1 MLINLNT
8 NDAEANLLYVA
19 FSDRLIGIVPKMGNR
34 HGLIAGATGT
44 GKTVSLQVLAEG
56 FSQMGV
62 PVFMADMKGDLS
74 GVAKE
79 GKLNKFMEKRQAE
92 FGIEYGF
99 QAFPVEFF
107 DVFRE
112 QGNPIRVTVNDLG
125 SQLLSRIL
133 ELNDTQEGVLTIAF
147 RVSREQNKPMET
159 LDDLRK
165 MLTYVSDN
173 AQELS
178 ATLGAVSTA
187 SVGAIQRALL
197 RLEEEGGDQ
206 FLCGKSFNVMD
217 FIRTKD
223 GKGVINILAADK
235 LGNSPL
241 LYSTFLFW
249 LLTSLYENL
258 PEVGDAEKPKF
269 VFFFDEAH
277 LLFNDTQ
284 KAVLDK
290 IEKIVRLIRS
300 KGVGVYFITQS
311 PIDIPENVLAQ
322 LGNKVQH
329 ALRAFTPKDQR
340 TIKSV
345 ADGFRENPKF
355 KSEEALL
362 ELETGEALI
371 SFLDEK
377 GAPSMVERA
386 KMLSPAGQIGPITE
400 EERREIITKSS
411 FYEKEAP
418 VVKQREVE
426 EKSEPKVKEEP
437 KVEDKSSE
445 LLAEV
450 ESIVSEMQT
459 KVDEITELKNK
470 ITEMRSVTEDATE
483 AKDTIK
489 PYLSEAKKL
498 KDDANGLYKNVV
510 KTVGASTDKNL
521 TSLLKKG
528 EKKYDDAEKALD
540 KLKAEYDAVFKK
552 LSELEKKEKK
562 EDEKKKK
569 WWYNL
574 FISILHIFVPSS
586 KKVLKKKR

>member
-8 NDAEANLLYVA
+8 KDAEANLLYAA
-19 FSDRLIGIVPKMGNR
+19 FSDRLIGIVPKMANR

-79 GKLNKFMEKRQAE
+79 GKMNKFMEKRQAE

-107 DVFRE
+107 DVFKE

-147 RVSREQNKPMET
+147 RVSREQNMPMET

-165 MLTYVSDN
+165 MLTYVSEH
-173 AQELS
+173 AAELS

-197 RLEEEGGDQ
+197 RLEEEGGDK
-206 FLCGKSFNVMD
+206 FLCGKSFDVMD
-217 FIRTKD
+217 FIKTKN

-249 LLTSLYENL
+249 LLTALYETL
-258 PEVGDAEKPKF
+258 PEVGDADKPKF

-322 LGNKVQH
+322 LGNKIQH

-345 ADGFRENPKF
+345 ADGFRANPAF

-371 SFLDEK
+371 SFLDDK
-377 GAPSMVERA
+377 GAPTMVERA

-400 EERREIITKSS
+400 EERREFITKSS
-411 FYEKEAP
+411 FYEKETPA
-418 VVKQREVE
+418 VKKDKVE
-426 EKSEPKVKEEP
+426 EKTETKVKEEP
-437 KVEDKSSE
+437 KVEDKSDDVLS
-445 LLAEV
+445 EV
-450 ESIVSEMQT
+450 EEMVAEMQT
-459 KVDEITELKNK
+459 KVDDITELKNK
-470 ITEMRSVTEDATE
+470 IAEFRGTTKNADDAKEDIKDPLADAQKLKKEVSQLFRDVAKKVGDSSDKGLKSALSKAEKLDKSAESGLDKVKKEYDTVRGMLTKLE
-483 AKDTIK
+483 AK
-489 PYLSEAKKL
+489 
-498 KDDANGLYKNVV
+498 
-510 KTVGASTDKNL
+510 
-521 TSLLKKG
+521 
-528 EKKYDDAEKALD
+528 
-540 KLKAEYDAVFKK
+540 
-552 LSELEKKEKK
+552 EKKEKEK
-562 EDEKKKK
+562 RNKTIFKFLKDLIVWIFKGSKKK
-569 WWYNL
+569 
-574 FISILHIFVPSS
+574 
-586 KKVLKKKR
+586 

>member
-8 NDAEANLLYVA
+8 KDAEANLLYAA
-19 FSDRLIGIVPKMGNR
+19 FSDRLIGIVPKMANR

-79 GKLNKFMEKRQAE
+79 GKMNKFMEKRQAE

-107 DVFRE
+107 DVFKE

-147 RVSREQNKPMET
+147 RVSREQNMPMET

-165 MLTYVSDN
+165 MLTYVSEH
-173 AQELS
+173 AAELS

-197 RLEEEGGDQ
+197 RLEEEGGDK

-217 FIRTKD
+217 FIKTKN

-249 LLTSLYENL
+249 LLTALYETL
-258 PEVGDAEKPKF
+258 PEVGDADKPKF

-345 ADGFRENPKF
+345 ADGFRENPAF

-377 GAPSMVERA
+377 GAPTMVERA

-400 EERREIITKSS
+400 EERREFITKSS
-411 FYEKEAP
+411 FYEKETPA
-418 VVKQREVE
+418 VKKEKVE
-426 EKSEPKVKEEP
+426 EKAETKVKEEP
-437 KVEDKSSE
+437 KVEDKSAE
-445 LLAEV
+445 VLAEV
-450 ESIVSEMQT
+450 EEMVAEMKEKVEEISTQEKKINDFRTVT
-459 KVDEITELKNK
+459 K
-470 ITEMRSVTEDATE
+470 DADDAKSDIKDPLNE
-483 AKDTIK
+483 AKNIR
-489 PYLSEAKKL
+489 SEVKKIYQ
-498 KDDANGLYKNVV
+498 KVARK
-510 KTVGASTDKNL
+510 VGEPSDKNL
-521 TSLLKKG
+521 SKLLSNA
-528 EKKYDDAEKALD
+528 EKLDDAAEKALD
-540 KLKAEYDAVFKK
+540 KVKKEYDIVFKRLTTLEAK
-552 LSELEKKEKK
+552 EKKEK
-562 EDEKKKK
+562 EKRNKTILKFLK
-569 WWYNL
+569 DL
-574 FISILHIFVPSS
+574 FLAIFKGS
-586 KKVLKKKR
+586 KKR

>member
-8 NDAEANLLYVA
+8 KDAEANLLYAA
-19 FSDRLIGIVPKMGNR
+19 FSDRLIGIVPKMANR

-79 GKLNKFMEKRQAE
+79 GKMNKFMEKRQAE

-107 DVFRE
+107 DVFKE

-147 RVSREQNKPMET
+147 RVSREQNMPMET

-165 MLTYVSDN
+165 MLTYVSEH
-173 AQELS
+173 AAELS

-197 RLEEEGGDQ
+197 RLEEEGGDK
-206 FLCGKSFNVMD
+206 FLCGKSFDVKD
-217 FIRTKD
+217 FIKTKN

-249 LLTSLYENL
+249 LLTALYETL
-258 PEVGDAEKPKF
+258 PEVGDADKPKF

-322 LGNKVQH
+322 LGNKIQH

-345 ADGFRENPKF
+345 ADGFRANPAF

-371 SFLDEK
+371 SFLDDK
-377 GAPSMVERA
+377 GAPTMVERA

-400 EERREIITKSS
+400 EERREFITKSS
-411 FYEKEAP
+411 FYEKETPA
-418 VVKQREVE
+418 VKKEKVE
-426 EKSEPKVKEEP
+426 EKTEAKEEP
-437 KVEDKSSE
+437 KVEDKS
-445 LLAEV
+445 AEV
-450 ESIVSEMQT
+450 LEEVEEMVAEMKEKVEEISTQEKKINDFRTVT
-459 KVDEITELKNK
+459 KNAD
-470 ITEMRSVTEDATE
+470 DAKSDIKDPLNE
-483 AKDTIK
+483 AKNIR
-489 PYLSEAKKL
+489 SEVKKIYQ
-498 KDDANGLYKNVV
+498 KVARK
-510 KTVGASTDKNL
+510 VGEPSDKNL
-521 TSLLKKG
+521 SKLLSNA
-528 EKKYDDAEKALD
+528 EKLDDAAEKALD
-540 KLKAEYDAVFKK
+540 KVKKEYDIVFKRLTTLEAK
-552 LSELEKKEKK
+552 EKKEKEK
-562 EDEKKKK
+562 RNKTIFKFLKDLIVWIFKGSKKK
-569 WWYNL
+569 
-574 FISILHIFVPSS
+574 
-586 KKVLKKKR
+586 

>member
-8 NDAEANLLYVA
+8 NDAEADLLHAA
-19 FSDRLIGIVPKMGNR
+19 FSDRLIGIVPKMANR

-99 QAFPVEFF
+99 KAFPVEFF
-107 DVFRE
+107 DVFKE

-147 RVSREQNKPMET
+147 RVSREQNMPMET

-165 MLTYVSDN
+165 MLTYVSEH
-173 AQELS
+173 AAELS

-197 RLEEEGGDQ
+197 RLEEEGGDK

-217 FIRTKD
+217 FIKTRD

-249 LLTSLYENL
+249 LLTALYETL
-258 PEVGDAEKPKF
+258 PEVGDADKPKF

-355 KSEEALL
+355 KSEDALL

-377 GAPSMVERA
+377 GAPTMVERA
-386 KMLSPAGQIGPITE
+386 KMLSPAGQIGPITD
-400 EERREIITKSS
+400 EERRAFIMNSS

-418 VVKQREVE
+418 VKAQPKE
-426 EKSEPKVKEEP
+426 EKKAEAKEAAKVE
-437 KVEDKSSE
+437 VEDKGAE

-450 ESIVSEMQT
+450 EAVVAELEI
-459 KVDEITELKNK
+459 KVDGISSLKNK
-470 ITEMRSVTEDATE
+470 ISDMRSVTEDASE
-483 AKDTIK
+483 AKETIK
-489 PYLSEAKKL
+489 PLVSDAKKL
-498 KDDANGLYKNVV
+498 KDEANALYKKLV

-528 EKKYDDAEKALD
+528 EKKYEEAEKGLD
-540 KLKAEYDAVFKK
+540 KLKTEYDAVFKK
-552 LSELEKKEKK
+552 LSDLEKKEKK
-562 EDEKKKK
+562 EAEKNKK
-569 WWYNL
+569 WWYNI
-574 FISILHIFVPSS
+574 FITILHMIVPSS

>member
-1 MLINLNT
+1 M
-8 NDAEANLLYVA
+8 D
-19 FSDRLIGIVPKMGNR
+19 SR
-34 HGLIAGATGT
+34 
-44 GKTVSLQVLAEG
+44 
-56 FSQMGV
+56 FSQ
-62 PVFMADMKGDLS
+62 LS
-74 GVAKE
+74 
-79 GKLNKFMEKRQAE
+79 
-92 FGIEYGF
+92 
-99 QAFPVEFF
+99 FF
-107 DVFRE
+107 DVFKE

-165 MLTYVSDN
+165 MLTYVSEN

-197 RLEEEGGDQ
+197 RLEEEGGDK

-217 FIRTKD
+217 FIKTRD

-249 LLTSLYENL
+249 LLTALYENL

-386 KMLSPAGQIGPITE
+386 KMLSPAGQIGPITD

-411 FYEKEAP
+411 FYEKETP

-437 KVEDKSSE
+437 KVEDKNAE
-445 LLAEV
+445 ILAEV
-450 ESIVSEMQT
+450 ESIVEEMEK

-470 ITEMRSVTEDATE
+470 ISEMRSVTEDATE

-498 KDDANGLYKNVV
+498 KDEANGLYKNVV
-510 KTVGASTDKNL
+510 KTVGASTDKSL

-540 KLKAEYDAVFKK
+540 KLKTEYDAVFKK
-552 LSELEKKEKK
+552 LSDLEKKEKK

>member
-8 NDAEANLLYVA
+8 NDAEANLLYAA

-437 KVEDKSSE
+437 KVEEDKSAE

-470 ITEMRSVTEDATE
+470 ITDYRTTTSDA
-483 AKDTIK
+483 
-489 PYLSEAKKL
+489 
-498 KDDANGLYKNVV
+498 DDAKREIKEPLADAQKLQKEVRQMSREVLNK
-510 KTVGASTDKNL
+510 VGDPTDK
-521 TSLLKKG
+521 TLKAQMAK
-528 EKKYDDAEKALD
+528 AEKLD
-540 KLKAEYDAVFKK
+540 KAAESGLDKVKKEYDVVNKK
-552 LSELEKKEKK
+552 LSDLAAREKKEK
-562 EDEKKKK
+562 EKRNK
-569 WWYNL
+569 
-574 FISILHIFVPSS
+574 SIWKF
-586 KKVLKKKR
+586 LKQLIPTIIKILTKKRG

>member
-8 NDAEANLLYVA
+8 KDAEANLLYAA
-19 FSDRLIGIVPKMGNR
+19 FSDRLIGIVPKMANR

-79 GKLNKFMEKRQAE
+79 GKMNKFMEKRQAE

-107 DVFRE
+107 DVFKE

-147 RVSREQNKPMET
+147 RVSREQNMPMET

-165 MLTYVSDN
+165 MLTYVSEH
-173 AQELS
+173 AAELS

-197 RLEEEGGDQ
+197 RLEEEGGDK

-217 FIRTKD
+217 FIKTKN

-249 LLTSLYENL
+249 LLTALYETL
-258 PEVGDAEKPKF
+258 PEVGDADKPKF

-345 ADGFRENPKF
+345 ADGFRENPAF

-377 GAPSMVERA
+377 GAPTMVERA
-386 KMLSPAGQIGPITE
+386 KMLSPAGQIGPITD
-400 EERREIITKSS
+400 EERREFITKSS
-411 FYEKEAP
+411 FYEKETPA
-418 VVKQREVE
+418 VKKEKVE
-426 EKSEPKVKEEP
+426 EKAEAKVKEEP
-437 KVEDKSSE
+437 KVEDKSAE
-445 LLAEV
+445 VLAEV
-450 ESIVSEMQT
+450 EEMVAEMQA

-470 ITEMRSVTEDATE
+470 IAEFRATTKNADDAKDDIKDPLSDAQKLKKEVSQMFRDVAKKVGDSSDKGLKSVLSKAEKLDKAAESGLDKVKKEYDTVRGMLTKLE
-483 AKDTIK
+483 AK
-489 PYLSEAKKL
+489 
-498 KDDANGLYKNVV
+498 
-510 KTVGASTDKNL
+510 
-521 TSLLKKG
+521 
-528 EKKYDDAEKALD
+528 
-540 KLKAEYDAVFKK
+540 
-552 LSELEKKEKK
+552 EKKEK
-562 EDEKKKK
+562 EKRNKT
-569 WWYNL
+569 
-574 FISILHIFVPSS
+574 ILKFLKDLILMIF
-586 KKVLKKKR
+586 KGGKKR

>member
-8 NDAEANLLYVA
+8 KDAEANLLYAA
-19 FSDRLIGIVPKMGNR
+19 FSDRLIGIVPKMANR

-79 GKLNKFMEKRQAE
+79 GKMNKFMEKRQAE

-107 DVFRE
+107 DVFKE

-147 RVSREQNKPMET
+147 RVSREQNMPMET
-159 LDDLRK
+159 LGDLRK
-165 MLTYVSDN
+165 MLTYVSEH
-173 AQELS
+173 AAELS

-197 RLEEEGGDQ
+197 RLEEEGGDK
-206 FLCGKSFNVMD
+206 FLCGKSFDVMD
-217 FIRTKD
+217 FIKEKN

-249 LLTSLYENL
+249 LLTALYETL
-258 PEVGDAEKPKF
+258 PEVGDADKPKF

-322 LGNKVQH
+322 LGNKIQH

-345 ADGFRENPKF
+345 ADGFRENPAF

-377 GAPSMVERA
+377 GAPAMVERA

-400 EERREIITKSS
+400 EERREFITKSS
-411 FYEKEAP
+411 FYEKETPA
-418 VVKQREVE
+418 VKKEKVE
-426 EKSEPKVKEEP
+426 EKAEAKVKEEP
-437 KVEDKSSE
+437 KVEDKSAE
-445 LLAEV
+445 VLAEV
-450 ESIVSEMQT
+450 EEMVSEMQA
-459 KVDEITELKNK
+459 KVDEIAELKIK
-470 ITEMRSVTEDATE
+470 IGELASTTKNADAAKEKIKGYKDSAKTLRDETKKICREIERKVDGTSSKDLQKMLIKARRCDDAAENGMESVTSKYNTV
-483 AKDTIK
+483 K
-489 PYLSEAKKL
+489 SKL
-498 KDDANGLYKNVV
+498 
-510 KTVGASTDKNL
+510 TDL
-521 TSLLKKG
+521 G
-528 EKKYDDAEKALD
+528 
-540 KLKAEYDAVFKK
+540 V
-552 LSELEKKEKK
+552 KEKK
-562 EDEKKKK
+562 ATEKRNKEILKFLK
-569 WWYNL
+569 QL
-574 FISILHIFVPSS
+574 IPSIIRFFT
-586 KKVLKKKR
+586 KKR

>member
-8 NDAEANLLYVA
+8 NDAEANLLYAA

-107 DVFRE
+107 DVFKE

-165 MLTYVSDN
+165 MLTYVSEN

-197 RLEEEGGDQ
+197 RLEEEGGDK

-217 FIRTKD
+217 FIKTRD

-249 LLTSLYENL
+249 LLTALHENL

-386 KMLSPAGQIGPITE
+386 KMLSPAGQIGPITD

-411 FYEKEAP
+411 FYEKETP

-426 EKSEPKVKEEP
+426 EKSEPKVNEGP
-437 KVEDKSSE
+437 KVEDKNAE
-445 LLAEV
+445 ILAEV
-450 ESIVSEMQT
+450 ESIVEEMQK

-498 KDDANGLYKNVV
+498 KDEVNGLYKNVV
-510 KTVGASTDKNL
+510 KTVGASTDKSL

-540 KLKAEYDAVFKK
+540 KLKTEYDAVFKM
-552 LSELEKKEKK
+552 LSDLEKKEKK
-562 EDEKKKK
+562 ENEKKKK

>member
-8 NDAEANLLYVA
+8 KDAEANLLYAA
-19 FSDRLIGIVPKMGNR
+19 FSDRLIGIVPKMANR

-79 GKLNKFMEKRQAE
+79 GKMNKFMEKRQAE

-107 DVFRE
+107 DVFKE

-147 RVSREQNKPMET
+147 RVSREQNMPMET

-165 MLTYVSDN
+165 MLTYVSEH
-173 AQELS
+173 AAELS

-197 RLEEEGGDQ
+197 RLEEEGGDK
-206 FLCGKSFNVMD
+206 FLCGKSFDVMD
-217 FIRTKD
+217 FIKKKD
-223 GKGVINILAADK
+223 DKGVINILAADK

-249 LLTSLYENL
+249 LLTALYETL
-258 PEVGDAEKPKF
+258 PEVGDADKPKF

-345 ADGFRENPKF
+345 ADGFRENPAF

-377 GAPSMVERA
+377 GAPTMVERA

-400 EERREIITKSS
+400 EERRELITKSS
-411 FYEKEAP
+411 FYEKETPA
-418 VVKQREVE
+418 VKKEKVE
-426 EKSEPKVKEEP
+426 EKAETKVKEEP
-437 KVEDKSSE
+437 KVEDKSDE
-445 LLAEV
+445 VLAEV
-450 ESIVSEMQT
+450 ESIVKELET
-459 KVDEITELKNK
+459 KVDGISELKNK
-470 ITEMRSVTEDATE
+470 ISEMRSVTEDASD
-483 AKDTIK
+483 AKETIK
-489 PYLSEAKKL
+489 PYVSDAKKL
-498 KDDANGLYKNVV
+498 KEEAQSLYKKLL
-510 KTVGASTDKNL
+510 KTVGTSTDKSL

-528 EKKYDDAEKALD
+528 EKKYDEAEKGLD
-540 KLKAEYDAVFKK
+540 KLKTEYDTVVKK
-552 LSELEKKEKK
+552 LSDLEKREKKEN
-562 EDEKKKK
+562 EKKKK

-574 FISILHIFVPSS
+574 FISIIHIFMPSS

>member
-8 NDAEANLLYVA
+8 NDAEANLLYAA

-107 DVFRE
+107 DVFKE

-418 VVKQREVE
+418 VMRQREVE

-437 KVEDKSSE
+437 KVEEDKSAE

-470 ITEMRSVTEDATE
+470 ITDYRTTTSDA
-483 AKDTIK
+483 
-489 PYLSEAKKL
+489 
-498 KDDANGLYKNVV
+498 DDAKREIKEPLADAQKLQKEVRQMSREVLNK
-510 KTVGASTDKNL
+510 VGDPTDK
-521 TSLLKKG
+521 TLKAQMAK
-528 EKKYDDAEKALD
+528 AEKLD
-540 KLKAEYDAVFKK
+540 KAAESGLDKVKKEYDVVNKK
-552 LSELEKKEKK
+552 LSDLAAREKKEK
-562 EDEKKKK
+562 EKRNK
-569 WWYNL
+569 
-574 FISILHIFVPSS
+574 SIWKF
-586 KKVLKKKR
+586 LKQLIPTIIKILTKKRG

>member
-8 NDAEANLLYVA
+8 NDAEANLLHAA
-19 FSDRLIGIVPKMGNR
+19 FSDRLIGIVPKMANR

-79 GKLNKFMEKRQAE
+79 GKMNKFMEKRQAE
-92 FGIEYGF
+92 FGVEYGF

-107 DVFRE
+107 DVFKE

-133 ELNDTQEGVLTIAF
+133 ELNDTQEGVLTITF
-147 RVSREQNKPMET
+147 RVSREQNMPMET

-165 MLTYVSDN
+165 MLTYVSEH

-197 RLEEEGGDQ
+197 RLEEEGGDK

-217 FIRTKD
+217 FIKTKD

-249 LLTSLYENL
+249 LLTALYENL
-258 PEVGDAEKPKF
+258 PEVGDADKPKF

-322 LGNKVQH
+322 LGNKIQH

-377 GAPSMVERA
+377 GAPTMVERA

-400 EERREIITKSS
+400 EERREFITKSS
-411 FYEKEAP
+411 FYEKETPA
-418 VVKQREVE
+418 VKKEKVE
-426 EKSEPKVKEEP
+426 EKAEAKVKEEP
-437 KVEDKSSE
+437 KVEDKSAE
-445 LLAEV
+445 VLAEV
-450 ESIVSEMQT
+450 EEMVAEMQA

-470 ITEMRSVTEDATE
+470 IAEFRATTKNADDAKDDIKDPLADAQKLKKEVSQIFRDVAKKVGDSSDKGLKSALSKAEKLDKAAESGLDKVKKEYDTVRGMLTKLE
-483 AKDTIK
+483 AK
-489 PYLSEAKKL
+489 
-498 KDDANGLYKNVV
+498 
-510 KTVGASTDKNL
+510 
-521 TSLLKKG
+521 
-528 EKKYDDAEKALD
+528 
-540 KLKAEYDAVFKK
+540 
-552 LSELEKKEKK
+552 EKKEK
-562 EDEKKKK
+562 EKRNKT
-569 WWYNL
+569 
-574 FISILHIFVPSS
+574 ILKFLKDLILMIF
-586 KKVLKKKR
+586 KGGKKR